1 MKNVF
6 IMKQFQFSIK
16 QILSFFSLSQF
27 NVDSIQFNNRVD
39 AAKFMNYEQTEFSY
53 KAETNSV
60 IQFDSV

>member
-6 IMKQFQFSIK
+6 IMKQFKFSIK
-16 QILSFFSLSQF
+16 QLLSLFSLSQF

-39 AAKFMNYEQTEFSY
+39 AEKFMNYEQTEFSY